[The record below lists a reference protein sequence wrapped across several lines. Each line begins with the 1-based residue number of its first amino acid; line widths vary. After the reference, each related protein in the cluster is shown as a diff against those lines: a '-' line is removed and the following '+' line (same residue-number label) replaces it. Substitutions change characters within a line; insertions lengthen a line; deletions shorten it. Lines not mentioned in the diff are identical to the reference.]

1 MNEQHI
7 QHLRQL
13 QECKNEIT
21 RLKEEV
27 EFMNKIF
34 EHGGSLVF
42 QMKVAKKNGKPVWID
57 SHKIT
62 IDELLEL
69 DKDDYINK
77 LILDKQTSKYSER

>member
-1 MNEQHI
+1 
-7 QHLRQL
+7 
-13 QECKNEIT
+13 
-21 RLKEEV
+21 
-27 EFMNKIF
+27 

-42 QMKVAKKNGKPVWID
+42 QMKVAKKNGRPVWID